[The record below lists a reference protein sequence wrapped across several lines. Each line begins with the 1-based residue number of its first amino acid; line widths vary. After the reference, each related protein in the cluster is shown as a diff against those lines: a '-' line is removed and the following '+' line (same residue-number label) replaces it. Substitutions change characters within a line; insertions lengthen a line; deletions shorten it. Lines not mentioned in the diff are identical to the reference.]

1 VFLFCCADLAAIDP
15 HQPITQMHHTAWTA
29 KDGST
34 GAVQALAQTKDGFL
48 WLGTSNGLLRFDG
61 VWFERYRRERGS
73 FASVSVRSL
82 LATPD
87 GGLWIGYTNGGAS
100 FLNRGRVYNYGEND
114 GMPTGGVR
122 DFAEDADGTIWASTV
137 GGLARFDGH
146 RSQFVNKN
154 WNPWNLLTKS
164 PSTVAADASGNLWTC
179 GCQSHDSSTDS

>member
-1 VFLFCCADLAAIDP
+1 LAAIDP

-34 GAVQALAQTKDGFL
+34 GAVQALAQTTDGFL

-61 VWFERYRRERGS
+61 VLFERYRRERGS